1 MFEWLS
7 RLFVD
12 QSEERIARVTS
23 LDFRRSIFVAH
34 LLNTTT
40 LSDLRTVVAALF
52 AEFPDLALRIE
63 DEPTATVVDHR
74 SRAEKPHKTTPDE
87 AEHLLQWFLAKHQLS
102 AHANVLAERQWNSFP
117 ALLKVSVDELIAAT
131 RASSPQDV
139 ARWHDAMDEL
149 RQRYAVAAQSNN
161 APAVTSG
168 RADVADRLL
177 SDDDDD
183 ESTSDE
189 LLHGAVGVEVFDL
202 STAAKQR
209 ATFQRELKK
218 KAVAA
223 AATARRVLHDSRRRV
238 CAVRD
243 APSPVG
249 PPAALDLRRG
259 DVAIVL
265 VDDDADAWLCERV
278 GDNCTGWIDASA
290 VVDVDVEADEDAST
304 STTASSS
311 VVSPLQQQRNA
322 FFVSSD
328 VDDKTLSCSVGIV
341 PQGKLFIVQFHGDD
355 RKQYWTALF
364 DLLARRLLSA
374 NLLQLEQK

>member
-7 RLFVD
+7 SLFVD

-23 LDFRRSIFVAH
+23 IDFRRSIFVAH

-40 LSDLRTVVAALF
+40 LTDLRSVVAALF
-52 AEFPDLALRIE
+52 AELPDLALRIE
-63 DEPTATVVDHR
+63 DEPTVVALVDHR
-74 SRAEKPHKTTPDE
+74 TRVESRKTTPDE

-102 AHANVLAERQWNSFP
+102 AHASVLAERQWNSFP
-117 ALLKVSVDELIAAT
+117 ALLSVSVDELIAAT
-131 RASSPQDV
+131 RASPHDV
-139 ARWHDAMDEL
+139 VRWHDAMNEL

-177 SDDDDD
+177 SSDDD

-189 LLHGAVGVEVFDL
+189 MLRGAVGVEVFDL

-223 AATARRVLHDSRRRV
+223 AATARRVLHDARRRV

-265 VDDDADAWLCERV
+265 VDDDTDAWLCERV

-290 VVDVDVEADEDAST
+290 VVDLDEDDLT
-304 STTASSS
+304 STTASSNS
-311 VVSPLQQQRNA
+311 NSAVSPLQQQRNA

-355 RKQYWTALF
+355 RKQYWTSLF
-364 DLLARRLLSA
+364 DLLARRLLAA
-374 NLLQLEQK
+374 NLLQFEQR

>member
-34 LLNTTT
+34 LLGTTT

-52 AEFPDLALRIE
+52 AEFPDLALCIE
-63 DEPTATVVDHR
+63 DEPIATTVVDHQNR
-74 SRAEKPHKTTPDE
+74 VEKPHTTTPAE
-87 AEHLLQWFLAKHQLS
+87 TEHLLHWFLAKHQLS
-102 AHANVLAERQWNSFP
+102 AHANVLAERQWSSFP

-131 RASSPQDV
+131 GVSSPQQV
-139 ARWHDAMDEL
+139 ARWHDAMNEL
-149 RQRYAVAAQSNN
+149 RQRYAVAAQSNS
-161 APAVTSG
+161 APAVISG

-177 SDDDDD
+177 SDDDD

-189 LLHGAVGVEVFDL
+189 LLHGALGVEVFDL

-218 KAVAA
+218 KAIAA

-278 GDNCTGWIDASA
+278 GDNCRGWIDASA
-290 VVDVDVEADEDAST
+290 VVDVDVEVDADDST

-311 VVSPLQQQRNA
+311 ATSPSQQQRNA

-328 VDDKTLSCSVGIV
+328 VDDKTMSCSVGIV

-364 DLLARRLLSA
+364 DLLARRLLAA
-374 NLLQLEQK
+374 NLLLLDQK